1 MLLPHGTGRCARRPG
16 NVPRGGSGGALP
28 HETLTTTLL
37 RGREV
42 ALIVRQWF
50 GSVPGRHQPIEVH
63 TMKTKPAG
71 RPRTT
76 VAALLITAF
85 TALGLSGTSHAGCV
99 PTKLSEALKARPSA
113 AMNVGAG
120 DFVRVSDSDSART
133 IVGLWKFEMISK
145 STPTHTNPMPDGTL
159 IDFGTAAWHADGTEI
174 QMSGIRDP
182 RDGDVCQ
189 GVWRQVGDGTFVLNH
204 VALAW
209 TNGTYTGPVSIRAEV
224 TVDRSGRRYSGMFA
238 TIVYLAAPVAGHEFD
253 QNTVLASITGTFTA
267 TRVTQR

>member
-1 MLLPHGTGRCARRPG
+1 
-16 NVPRGGSGGALP
+16 
-28 HETLTTTLL
+28 L
-37 RGREV
+37 RISFANG
-42 ALIVRQWF
+42 L
-50 GSVPGRHQPIEVH
+50 GSVPGRHQPIEVQ

-71 RPRTT
+71 RSRTA
-76 VAALLITAF
+76 VATLLITGI
-85 TALGLSGTSHAGCV
+85 TALGLSATSYAGCV
-99 PTKLSEALKARPSA
+99 PTRLSEALKAAPFA
-113 AMNVGAG
+113 AMSTNAG
-120 DFVRVSDSDSART
+120 DFVRVSDRDSGRT

-174 QMSGIRDP
+174 QTSGIRDP

-189 GVWRQVGDGTFVLNH
+189 GVWQRVGDSTFVLNH

-224 TVDRSGRRYSGMFA
+224 TVDSSGNRYSGMFA
-238 TIVYLAAPVAGHEFD
+238 TIVYLAAPVTGHEFD

-267 TRVTQR
+267 TRVTLR